1 MISRRDLLA
10 QLGMAGVVTQF
21 APAGRVFAQAP
32 TAVQRFGKEK
42 LIARSVRP
50 PDFETP
56 VALLDSFITPVEHFY
71 LRSHLPVPAQLDA
84 ATWTLKVGGEVTA
97 PLSLSIDEIKKLP
110 AVTITMTLECAGNGR
125 AFFEPAVAGIQ
136 WEKGAVGTAR
146 FTGAR
151 MADVLKRAGVKST
164 GLNVEMHSADRPLG
178 TMPAFVRQVP
188 MAKAMHPDTILAYD
202 MNGQPIPA
210 PHGFPLRAMVPGWE
224 GAYSV
229 KWLNAL
235 TVLDRNSDS
244 FWVATGYR
252 YPTRRVAPGAAVDAK
267 DMAPLL
273 GLAVKSLIT
282 QPAHGASLP
291 AGKVAVAGFA
301 WAGEDDITKVDISID
316 SGASWQPAGLV
327 GEQAKYAWR
336 RFEYAFAAAKPESYL
351 ILSRATDAKGNVQ
364 PAVSHWNPS
373 GYLWNQYDSV
383 RIEVTGAAGAVGA

>member
-10 QLGMAGVVTQF
+10 QLAMAGVVARF
-21 APAGRVFAQAP
+21 VPSGLVFAQAP
-32 TAVQRFGKEK
+32 GAAPRFGKEK
-42 LIARSVRP
+42 LLVRSARP

-56 VALLDSFITPVEHFY
+56 VALLDSFITPIEHFY
-71 LRSHLPVPAQLDA
+71 VRSHLPVPAPLDA
-84 ATWTLKVGGEVTA
+84 ATWALKIGGDVNS
-97 PLSLSIDEIKKLP
+97 PVSLSIDEIKKLP

-125 AFFEPAVAGIQ
+125 SFFDPAVAGIQ

-151 MADVLKRAGVKST
+151 MADVLKRAGVKTT
-164 GLNVEMHSADRPLG
+164 GRNVEMHAADRPLG

-188 MAKAMHPDTILAYD
+188 MAKAMHPDTLLAYD

-210 PHGFPLRAMVPGWE
+210 VHGFPLRAIVPGWE

-229 KWLNAL
+229 KWLTSLN
-235 TVLDRNSDS
+235 VLDKDSDS

-273 GLAVKSLIT
+273 GLVVKSLIT
-282 QPAHGASLP
+282 QPANGAALP
-291 AGKVAVAGFA
+291 AGKVTVAGFA
-301 WAGEDDITKVDISID
+301 WAGEHDITKVDVSID
-316 SGASWQPAGLV
+316 NGATWQPARLV

-336 RFEYAFAAAKPESYL
+336 RFEYAFAATKPESYL
-351 ILSRATDAKGNVQ
+351 ILSRATDAKGNMQ
-364 PAVSHWNPS
+364 PAVSQWNPS

-383 RIEVTGAAGAVGA
+383 RVEVK